1 MLVWRRPGERI
12 GRCRVGSEGQ
22 RRVEAG
28 ARGLSQ
34 APSPRTNLAA
44 GRISRGIPNS
54 IAGKSGP
61 RIRDPISRGHLLL
74 VVVVE
79 LLHAIRQDS
88 CSYSY

>member
-1 MLVWRRPGERI
+1 MFGVDL
-12 GRCRVGSEGQ
+12 GRELAAVESGQKDSE
-22 RRVEAG
+22 RVEAG